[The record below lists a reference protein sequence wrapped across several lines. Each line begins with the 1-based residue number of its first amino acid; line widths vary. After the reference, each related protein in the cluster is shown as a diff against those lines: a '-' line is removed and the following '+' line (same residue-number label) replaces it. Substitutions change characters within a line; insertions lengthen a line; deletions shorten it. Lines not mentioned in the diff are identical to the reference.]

1 MKRAIGAIL
10 FVVYSIIAITV
21 TVLLLSFNDYN
32 CSEIGGYTV
41 YIVKDDSLEP
51 EYKEGSILLI
61 KSTSDKHVNVGDELF
76 FYKVI
81 NSTEYEFVTRTL
93 QGKTQQGRH
102 IIYNVGEDE
111 TYDTT
116 YFVGKTQDVT
126 VIEGPWGTI
135 LSILESKWGYLFC
148 IVIVSLL
155 LFLQEVFDLIIE
167 IRYGG
172 TKGTKAANV
181 ANARK
186 AAAKGGNKVQT
197 NTKAHATAAKS
208 TGATKTSST
217 AKATTT
223 KTKTATKAATV
234 AKAVEKTVELNNTES
249 RVEEEVKW
257 KNY

>member
-155 LFLQEVFDLIIE
+155 LFLQEVFDLVIE
-167 IRYGG
+167 IKYGG
-172 TKGTKAANV
+172 TKGTKAANT

-186 AAAKGGNKVQT
+186 AAAKGG
-197 NTKAHATAAKS
+197 
-208 TGATKTSST
+208 
-217 AKATTT
+217 AKA
-223 KTKTATKAATV
+223 TATKATATRKSVAKVAPTTKVDAAKSVAKTV
-234 AKAVEKTVELNNTES
+234 AKVVEAKDTQSE
-249 RVEEEVKW
+249 VEEEG
-257 KNY
+257 